1 MARPAWPPH
10 PPASPLARRGVRAG
24 GFTLIELLAVV
35 GFTAVLLVFAAN
47 FYLEI
52 TRASGAAT
60 ARTRDSRRAVALL
73 DRVARDLEATVL
85 VRKPE
90 GVDPLFHPW
99 VFLAEDRDGE
109 EGAEHLKF
117 VTRSRVLRSTALHE
131 SDLEM
136 VSYALREGED
146 GGLELL
152 RWSSPRLPEELDR
165 SFPAGEAEG
174 TELFAADLAS
184 FGVRLM
190 NDSGE
195 WVSEWDSSTLI
206 DSSELPVAA
215 EISVAVLPEGDPL
228 AEPAVYLRRVLI
240 PVRPLDLEALLGIEK
255 ESDEEDEED
264 DDQDSGMTVGECI
277 ERNQEAFAAL
287 EKDNPELASVI
298 ESLRDQPFSK
308 HADAISG
315 IGLVGCE

>member
-1 MARPAWPPH
+1 MA
-10 PPASPLARRGVRAG
+10 AS
-24 GFTLIELLAVV
+24 GFTLIELIAVV

-73 DRVARDLEATVL
+73 DRIARDLEATVL

-90 GVDPLFHPW
+90 DVDPLFHPW

-136 VSYALREGED
+136 VSYALREGEG

-184 FGVRLM
+184 FGVRLL
-190 NDSGE
+190 NESGE
-195 WVSEWDSSTLI
+195 WASQWDSSTLVE
-206 DSSELPVAA
+206 SSELPLAA
-215 EISVAVLPEGDPL
+215 EISVAVLSEGDRL
-228 AEPAVYLRRVLI
+228 EEEEEPRVHVRRVLL

-264 DDQDSGMTVGECI
+264 DDEDSGMTVGECI
-277 ERNQEAFAAL
+277 ELNSEAFAEL
-287 EKDNPELASVI
+287 RDDNPALASVI
-298 ESLRDQPFSK
+298 DSLRDQPFSK
-308 HADAISG
+308 HADELSG
-315 IGLVGCE
+315 VELVGCE